1 MWRGLIFAIILCR
14 GTLCGL
20 STVQLTSPQKG
31 RGLRF
36 LGRLESINSAH
47 KTLVVKHG
55 RVQGYADR
63 GIGVYKVDDETVL
76 GRLRPGDDISATV
89 FPNDQTLYKIHVV
102 YRRAQPRKAINK
114 TALFRDVAEN
124 RGSAVQREKR
134 SQPLATFETVLQFEH
149 RERASTFRSVIPPN
163 GRPTWQP
170 SANPERRNMVSRA

>member
-20 STVQLTSPQKG
+20 STVQLTSPQNA

-47 KTLVVKHG
+47 KTLIVKHG
-55 RVQGYADR
+55 HIQGYAER

-102 YRRAQPRKAINK
+102 YRRAPRKAVKK

-124 RGSAVQREKR
+124 RGCAVEREKR
-134 SQPLATFETVLQFEH
+134 SQPLAAFETALQFEH
-149 RERASTFRSVIPPN
+149 RERARTFRSVIPAG

-170 SANPERRNMVSRA
+170 STSPERRNMVSRA